1 MNTILQQI
9 NVKNVAIDLFVQF
22 EQLKCVLLLSQVLKA
37 LHLEKIQQQER
48 EKERGLSIVKQ
59 KS

>member
-48 EKERGLSIVKQ
+48 EKERG
-59 KS
+59 